1 MELLV
6 SFYET
11 HQALILDIIQNSILT
26 LLILVIASIAS
37 KLMRA
42 GIQKAIMKVSNGDE
56 IVASLMSKVGGYI
69 VYILA
74 LVIIL
79 DLFGVNTTSLV
90 ALVGAAGLAIGL
102 ALKDTLSNIAAG
114 IMILFLK
121 PIKKGEFVEFAGY
134 SGTVKDIGLF
144 TSVFETGDGLYIS
157 SPNRTVWNATIRN
170 FSRNG
175 RRRME
180 IVVGISYEDSI
191 ETGLKVLQDLALSHE
206 TVMLDPKPQV
216 MVQML
221 ADSSV
226 NLQLRAWCTTD
237 KYWETYWSIQRQV
250 KGKIEEAGMTIPFP
264 QRDLHITMTQPQA
277 QELLGQNKA

>member
-102 ALKDTLSNIAAG
+102 ALKDT
-114 IMILFLK
+114 
-121 PIKKGEFVEFAGY
+121 
-134 SGTVKDIGLF
+134 
-144 TSVFETGDGLYIS
+144 
-157 SPNRTVWNATIRN
+157 
-170 FSRNG
+170 
-175 RRRME
+175 
-180 IVVGISYEDSI
+180 
-191 ETGLKVLQDLALSHE
+191 
-206 TVMLDPKPQV
+206 
-216 MVQML
+216 
-221 ADSSV
+221 
-226 NLQLRAWCTTD
+226 
-237 KYWETYWSIQRQV
+237 
-250 KGKIEEAGMTIPFP
+250 
-264 QRDLHITMTQPQA
+264 
-277 QELLGQNKA
+277 

>member
-121 PIKKGEFVEFAGY
+121 PIKK
-134 SGTVKDIGLF
+134 
-144 TSVFETGDGLYIS
+144 
-157 SPNRTVWNATIRN
+157 R
-170 FSRNG
+170 
-175 RRRME
+175 
-180 IVVGISYEDSI
+180 
-191 ETGLKVLQDLALSHE
+191 
-206 TVMLDPKPQV
+206 
-216 MVQML
+216 
-221 ADSSV
+221 
-226 NLQLRAWCTTD
+226 
-237 KYWETYWSIQRQV
+237 
-250 KGKIEEAGMTIPFP
+250 
-264 QRDLHITMTQPQA
+264 
-277 QELLGQNKA
+277 

>member
-121 PIKKGEFVEFAGY
+121 PIKKVN
-134 SGTVKDIGLF
+134 S
-144 TSVFETGDGLYIS
+144 
-157 SPNRTVWNATIRN
+157 
-170 FSRNG
+170 
-175 RRRME
+175 
-180 IVVGISYEDSI
+180 
-191 ETGLKVLQDLALSHE
+191 LSLPV
-206 TVMLDPKPQV
+206 TAV
-216 MVQML
+216 
-221 ADSSV
+221 
-226 NLQLRAWCTTD
+226 R
-237 KYWETYWSIQRQV
+237 
-250 KGKIEEAGMTIPFP
+250 
-264 QRDLHITMTQPQA
+264 
-277 QELLGQNKA
+277 